1 MCSLSAVYNR
11 KALLWHTAAWDM
23 VEVGRKR
30 VEAEAQETECGDHDL
45 TDPEDRILFRA
56 VT

>member
-1 MCSLSAVYNR
+1 MCSLSAVYNI

-30 VEAEAQETECGDHDL
+30 VEAEAQTECGDHDL